1 MNFIRFFAK
10 RIIFFLITML
20 LTATFTFVLIKSLPG
35 GPFGSDKMIH
45 PQIMENLNEK
55 YGLNEPLHR
64 QYVMY
69 MKNLLKGDLGISMIY
84 KNRSVGSI
92 IKRAFPVSLDLG
104 VRAVV
109 LAIFAG
115 FLLGL
120 LPVLHRNKAL
130 DYSVLAVTMLAV
142 SMPGFVI
149 GTLLQYLVSFKLSG
163 AIQSI
168 SGIRYS
174 IFPITGWDG
183 FRYTI
188 VPSIALAIGAM
199 GMIAKM
205 LRAGMMD
212 ALSQNYII
220 MSRAKGMTNAEVVL
234 KHALKNAVLPLLS
247 ILGPLVASIIM
258 GSFVI
263 ENIFSIPGL
272 GQYFV
277 SSVQD
282 RDYTMVIGLS
292 VFTVFV
298 VVLANTL
305 TDIIYA
311 LVDPRVRITSR
322 K

>member
-1 MNFIRFFAK
+1 
-10 RIIFFLITML
+10 ML